1 LASAGEEETRENV
14 DPPVDRSFHRSA
26 FSRPSMKGDAK
37 GVDDASRSR
46 SGRVGS
52 VSERTFTSSQIII
65 GARKNVRPDPSSLC
79 VIFSP
84 PRWDWLPAE
93 NPREVSE

>member
-46 SGRVGS
+46 SGRF
-52 VSERTFTSSQIII
+52 RL
-65 GARKNVRPDPSSLC
+65 GATIRSFL
-79 VIFSP
+79 FSP
-84 PRWDWLPAE
+84 PRLDWLPAQ

>member
-46 SGRVGS
+46 SGRV
-52 VSERTFTSSQIII
+52 QIII